1 MARDATAQKV
11 RCDTATHP
19 SSMRGQFDTG
29 GVSTCPRAIPPRRLR
44 TQPVP
49 DAVAGSDVTATAN
62 TDQHP
67 LAEAG
72 QQATQ
77 TAGHLAERA
86 ADLGLEQADHGRHL
100 AADGI
105 ETVARSIRRLS
116 TEIAGDQPAIANAAT
131 TVADQAE
138 RTAQFLNETDAREM
152 ISKVE
157 EAARRQPL
165 LFLGARSSW
174 ALRPHDSSRQPGRAI
189 PRRAAQVA
197 VCLPGHWAGRRIG
210 GS

>member
-1 MARDATAQKV
+1 MTD
-11 RCDTATHP
+11 
-19 SSMRGQFDTG
+19 SY
-29 GVSTCPRAIPPRRLR
+29 STQAIRE
-44 TQPVP
+44 TTDP
-49 DAVAGSDVTATAN
+49 DPIAGSDVPGTYG

-67 LAEAG
+67 MAEAG
-72 QQATQ
+72 AQAGQ

-116 TEIAGDQPAIANAAT
+116 TEIAEEQPAIANAAS

-165 LFLGARSSW
+165 LFLGGAFVLGVATARF
-174 ALRPHDSSRQPGRAI
+174 LK
-189 PRRAAQVA
+189 AAGQ
-197 VCLPGHWAGRRIG
+197 GTGRRSGMKSPAYGYQATGPGSRVG

>member
-1 MARDATAQKV
+1 MSKGTTQTVRDET
-11 RCDTATHP
+11 
-19 SSMRGQFDTG
+19 
-29 GVSTCPRAIPPRRLR
+29 
-44 TQPVP
+44 VP
-49 DAVAGSDVTATAN
+49 DVIVGSDVPAAPD

-116 TEIAGDQPAIANAAT
+116 TELAGDQPAIASAAT

-165 LFLGARSSW
+165 LFLGGAFVLGVATARFFK
-174 ALRPHDSSRQPGRAI
+174 AAGQGNSRQSAKAPYAYRATGPG
-189 PRRAAQVA
+189 
-197 VCLPGHWAGRRIG
+197 AGFG

>member
-1 MARDATAQKV
+1 MSQSYPTQASPD
-11 RCDTATHP
+11 
-19 SSMRGQFDTG
+19 
-29 GVSTCPRAIPPRRLR
+29 ST
-44 TQPVP
+44 VP
-49 DAVAGSDVTATAN
+49 DPIADSGLPATEG

-67 LAEAG
+67 FADSG
-72 QQATQ
+72 QQASQ

-86 ADLGLEQADHGRHL
+86 AGLGLEQADHGRHL

-105 ETVARSIRRLS
+105 GTVARSIRRLS
-116 TEIAGDQPAIANAAT
+116 AEIAEDQPGIANAAT

-165 LFLGARSSW
+165 IFLGGAFVLGVATARFFKAAGQGSARQGVKSSPY
-174 ALRPHDSSRQPGRAI
+174 AYQATGPSGRNASR
-189 PRRAAQVA
+189 
-197 VCLPGHWAGRRIG
+197 
-210 GS
+210 

>member
-1 MARDATAQKV
+1 MSQGNPTQTVRDSTIPDPITGTDATP
-11 RCDTATHP
+11 TE
-19 SSMRGQFDTG
+19 
-29 GVSTCPRAIPPRRLR
+29 
-44 TQPVP
+44 
-49 DAVAGSDVTATAN
+49 N

-100 AADGI
+100 AAEGI

-131 TVADQAE
+131 TVADQAD

-157 EAARRQPL
+157 DAARRQPL
-165 LFLGARSSW
+165 LFLGGAFVLGVATARFFKAAGQGNARQGGMKSSPY
-174 ALRPHDSSRQPGRAI
+174 AYRATGPG
-189 PRRAAQVA
+189 
-197 VCLPGHWAGRRIG
+197 AGTR

>member
-1 MARDATAQKV
+1 MSNGNPTQAVRDPIADVEFRATGE
-11 RCDTATHP
+11 TE
-19 SSMRGQFDTG
+19 
-29 GVSTCPRAIPPRRLR
+29 
-44 TQPVP
+44 
-49 DAVAGSDVTATAN
+49 
-62 TDQHP
+62 QHP
-67 LAEAG
+67 LVEAG
-72 QQATQ
+72 QQATE

-86 ADLGLEQADHGRHL
+86 AGLGLEQADHGRHL

-105 ETVARSIRRLS
+105 NTVAKSIRRLS
-116 TEIAGDQPAIANAAT
+116 TEIAEDQPAIASAAT

-165 LFLGARSSW
+165 IFLGGAFVLGVATARFFKAAGQGSARKGGIKSSPY
-174 ALRPHDSSRQPGRAI
+174 AHQPTG
-189 PRRAAQVA
+189 
-197 VCLPGHWAGRRIG
+197 PGAGMR

>member
-1 MARDATAQKV
+1 MSQSYPTTQ
-11 RCDTATHP
+11 
-19 SSMRGQFDTG
+19 
-29 GVSTCPRAIPPRRLR
+29 R
-44 TQPVP
+44 TP
-49 DAVAGSDVTATAN
+49 DSNLPDPIAGSDATPTGD

-67 LAEAG
+67 LVEAG
-72 QQATQ
+72 QQATK

-116 TEIAGDQPAIANAAT
+116 AEIAEDQPAIASAAT

-138 RTAQFLNETDAREM
+138 RTAQFLNDTDAREM

-165 LFLGARSSW
+165 IFLGGAFVLGIATARFFKAAGQGKPREGIKSSPY
-174 ALRPHDSSRQPGRAI
+174 AYQATGPGARNGSR
-189 PRRAAQVA
+189 
-197 VCLPGHWAGRRIG
+197 
-210 GS
+210 

>member
-1 MARDATAQKV
+1 MSKGTTQTVRDA
-11 RCDTATHP
+11 
-19 SSMRGQFDTG
+19 S
-29 GVSTCPRAIPPRRLR
+29 
-44 TQPVP
+44 VP
-49 DAVAGSDVTATAN
+49 DAIAGSGVPVTPE

-116 TEIAGDQPAIANAAT
+116 TELAGDQPAIASAAT
-131 TVADQAE
+131 TVAEQAE

-165 LFLGARSSW
+165 LFLGGAFVLGVATARFFK
-174 ALRPHDSSRQPGRAI
+174 AAGQGNSRQSGKAPYAYRATGPG
-189 PRRAAQVA
+189 
-197 VCLPGHWAGRRIG
+197 AGFG

>member
-1 MARDATAQKV
+1 MTQEYSTQTMRDTT
-11 RCDTATHP
+11 D
-19 SSMRGQFDTG
+19 
-29 GVSTCPRAIPPRRLR
+29 
-44 TQPVP
+44 P
-49 DAVAGSDVTATAN
+49 DPIAGTYDPTTSQA
-62 TDQHP
+62 DQHP

-72 QQATQ
+72 QQAGQ

-100 AADGI
+100 AAEGI

-116 TEIAGDQPAIANAAT
+116 TEIAQDQPAIASAAT

-138 RTAQFLNETDAREM
+138 RTAQFLNDTDAREM

-165 LFLGARSSW
+165 LFLGGAFVLGVATARF
-174 ALRPHDSSRQPGRAI
+174 LK
-189 PRRAAQVA
+189 AAG
-197 VCLPGHWAGRRIG
+197 PGHAKQSGLTAPAGGYQATGPGSRVG

>member
-1 MARDATAQKV
+1 
-11 RCDTATHP
+11 
-19 SSMRGQFDTG
+19 MRGQFDTG
-29 GVSTCPRAIPPRRLR
+29 GVSTCSQSNPTQNIPES
-44 TQPVP
+44 TVP
-49 DAVAGSDVTATAN
+49 DPITGIDATATGN

-72 QQATQ
+72 QQADPDR
-77 TAGHLAERA
+77 GHLAERA

-100 AADGI
+100 AAEGI

-138 RTAQFLNETDAREM
+138 RTAQFLNDTDAREM

-157 EAARRQPL
+157 DAARRQPL

-174 ALRPHDSSRQPGRAI
+174 ALPPHDSSRQPARAMHD
-189 PRRAAQVA
+189 RVA
-197 VCLPGHWAGRRIG
+197 
-210 GS
+210 

>member
-1 MARDATAQKV
+1 MSKGNPTQTVRDSTDPDAIAGIDFPATA
-11 RCDTATHP
+11 D
-19 SSMRGQFDTG
+19 
-29 GVSTCPRAIPPRRLR
+29 
-44 TQPVP
+44 
-49 DAVAGSDVTATAN
+49 

-72 QQATQ
+72 QQATE

-116 TEIAGDQPAIANAAT
+116 TEIAEDQPAIASAAT
-131 TVADQAE
+131 TVAEQAE

-165 LFLGARSSW
+165 IFLGGAFVLGVATARFFK
-174 ALRPHDSSRQPGRAI
+174 A
-189 PRRAAQVA
+189 
-197 VCLPGHWAGRRIG
+197 AGRGNAGQGAPKSQRYAYQPTGPGARMG

>member
-1 MARDATAQKV
+1 MAWQLRSGRALPTCPKAIPPKTVRDSTFPDPLTGTDATA
-11 RCDTATHP
+11 
-19 SSMRGQFDTG
+19 TG
-29 GVSTCPRAIPPRRLR
+29 
-44 TQPVP
+44 
-49 DAVAGSDVTATAN
+49 N

-100 AADGI
+100 AAEGI

-131 TVADQAE
+131 TVADQAD

-157 EAARRQPL
+157 DAARRQPL
-165 LFLGARSSW
+165 LFLGGAFVLGVATARFFKAAGQGNGRQGGMKSP
-174 ALRPHDSSRQPGRAI
+174 PHAYQATGPG
-189 PRRAAQVA
+189 
-197 VCLPGHWAGRRIG
+197 AGTR

>member
-1 MARDATAQKV
+1 MTQGQSTQTIRDTT
-11 RCDTATHP
+11 D
-19 SSMRGQFDTG
+19 
-29 GVSTCPRAIPPRRLR
+29 
-44 TQPVP
+44 P
-49 DAVAGSDVTATAN
+49 DAIASSEVPATYQ
-62 TDQHP
+62 TDRHP

-72 QQATQ
+72 EQASQ
-77 TAGHLAERA
+77 TAGPLAERA
-86 ADLGLEQADHGRHL
+86 AGLGLEQADHGRHL

-116 TEIAGDQPAIANAAT
+116 TEIADDQPAIATAAS

-165 LFLGARSSW
+165 LFLGGAFVAGVATARFLKAAGQGNGRQSGPKSQSYGYR
-174 ALRPHDSSRQPGRAI
+174 ATGPGSR
-189 PRRAAQVA
+189 V
-197 VCLPGHWAGRRIG
+197 G

>member
-1 MARDATAQKV
+1 MTEVYSTQRNP
-11 RCDTATHP
+11 DTT
-19 SSMRGQFDTG
+19 D
-29 GVSTCPRAIPPRRLR
+29 
-44 TQPVP
+44 P
-49 DAVAGSDVTATAN
+49 DPIAGSDVPTTYQ
-62 TDQHP
+62 TEQHP

-72 QQATQ
+72 EQAAQ

-86 ADLGLEQADHGRHL
+86 AGLGLEQADHGRHL

-116 TEIAGDQPAIANAAT
+116 TEIAEDQPAIASAAS

-152 ISKVE
+152 ISRVE

-165 LFLGARSSW
+165 LFLGGAFVAGVATARFLKAAGQGNGRQKGLKSQPYGYQ
-174 ALRPHDSSRQPGRAI
+174 ATGPGSRM
-189 PRRAAQVA
+189 
-197 VCLPGHWAGRRIG
+197 G

>member
-1 MARDATAQKV
+1 MPKTN
-11 RCDTATHP
+11 
-19 SSMRGQFDTG
+19 
-29 GVSTCPRAIPPRRLR
+29 STQ
-44 TQPVP
+44 TVP
-49 DAVAGSDVTATAN
+49 DTTVPDPIAASDPQAPKE

-72 QQATQ
+72 EQATQ

-86 ADLGLEQADHGRHL
+86 ADLGLDQADHGRHL

-105 ETVARSIRRLS
+105 ATVARSIRRLS
-116 TEIAGDQPAIANAAT
+116 TEIAEEQPAIANAAT

-165 LFLGARSSW
+165 LFLGGAFVLGVATARFLK
-174 ALRPHDSSRQPGRAI
+174 AAGQGNARQSGFRSPSYGYQATGPGAR
-189 PRRAAQVA
+189 V
-197 VCLPGHWAGRRIG
+197 G

>member
-1 MARDATAQKV
+1 MAKGNSTQTVRD
-11 RCDTATHP
+11 
-19 SSMRGQFDTG
+19 
-29 GVSTCPRAIPPRRLR
+29 ST
-44 TQPVP
+44 VP
-49 DAVAGSDVTATAN
+49 DAIAGSEIPATPDAG
-62 TDQHP
+62 QQP

-77 TAGHLAERA
+77 TAGHLAARA

-100 AADGI
+100 AAGGI

-116 TEIAGDQPAIANAAT
+116 TEVAAEQPAIASAAT

-165 LFLGARSSW
+165 LFLGGAFVLGVATARFLK
-174 ALRPHDSSRQPGRAI
+174 AAGQGNPRQSGKSPYAYRATGPG
-189 PRRAAQVA
+189 
-197 VCLPGHWAGRRIG
+197 AGFG
-210 GS
+210 GR

>member
-1 MARDATAQKV
+1 MPDTNSTQTLRD
-11 RCDTATHP
+11 
-19 SSMRGQFDTG
+19 SM
-29 GVSTCPRAIPPRRLR
+29 S
-44 TQPVP
+44 P
-49 DAVAGSDVTATAN
+49 DPIAGSDLPASSD

-67 LAEAG
+67 LGEAG

-86 ADLGLEQADHGRHL
+86 AGLGLEQADHGRHL

-116 TEIAGDQPAIANAAT
+116 TEIAQDQPAIASAAT
-131 TVADQAE
+131 SVADQAE

-157 EAARRQPL
+157 DAARRQPL
-165 LFLGARSSW
+165 LFLGGAFVLGVATARFLKAAGQGNARSKDRLS
-174 ALRPHDSSRQPGRAI
+174 RPYAYQPTGPGGRM
-189 PRRAAQVA
+189 
-197 VCLPGHWAGRRIG
+197 G